1 LPDTASTEN
10 SRIIN
15 EKWFMETPQG
25 KALAGSHC
33 PKCGRVYFPKKRVC
47 VQCFEAGHME
57 EVALSRRGKL
67 YTYTVAE
74 AGPPGFSVPYAF
86 GYIDLPEGVR
96 VFSPIGGDTSRL
108 EIGAEMEMTMGRI
121 RQDNGIEV
129 IGYVFEPV

>member
-15 EKWFMETPQG
+15 EKWFVETPQG
-25 KALAGSHC
+25 KALAGSRC
-33 PKCGRVYFPKKRVC
+33 PKCGRVYFPRKRVC

-57 EVALSRRGKL
+57 VVPLSRRGKL
-67 YTYTVAE
+67 YTFTVAE

-96 VFSPIGGDTSRL
+96 VFSLIGGDTSRL
-108 EIGAEMEMTMGRI
+108 EIGTEMEMTMGRI
-121 RQDNGIEV
+121 RQENGVEV
-129 IGYVFEPV
+129 IGHVFEPV